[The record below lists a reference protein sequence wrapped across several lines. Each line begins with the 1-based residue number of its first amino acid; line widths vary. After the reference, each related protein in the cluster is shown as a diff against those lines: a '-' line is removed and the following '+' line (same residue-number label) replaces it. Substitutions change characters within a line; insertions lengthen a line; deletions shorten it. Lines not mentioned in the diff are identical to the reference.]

1 LETINLKKD
10 PALSSE
16 VSRFTLGNWILL
28 FGKTER
34 LYKVIPKKSV
44 QYIDPTA
51 QIAHIQS
58 YTLIALFHR
67 SDNRLGHPALNIQDL
82 EYQPTG
88 SAV

>member
-1 LETINLKKD
+1 LETIDQKKD

-34 LYKVIPKKSV
+34 LYKTISKKSV
-44 QYIDPTA
+44 QYINPTA

-58 YTLIALFHR
+58 YLLVALFHG
-67 SDNRLGHPALNIQDL
+67 SDYSFGHPALDIQNF

-88 SAV
+88 SAI